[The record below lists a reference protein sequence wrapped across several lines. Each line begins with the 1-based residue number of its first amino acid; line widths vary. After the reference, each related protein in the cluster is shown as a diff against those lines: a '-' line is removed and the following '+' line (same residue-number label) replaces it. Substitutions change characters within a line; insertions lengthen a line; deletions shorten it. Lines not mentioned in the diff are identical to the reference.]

1 MYDVTE
7 WKHIFKLDP
16 NKDLPD
22 EQLEILC
29 ESGTDA
35 VIIGGSDGVTEDNV
49 LRMLSQVRRFLV
61 PCVLE
66 VSAIEAIVPG
76 FDLYFIPSVLNS
88 KNPDW
93 IVGMHQ
99 KAMKEYGEL
108 MSMEEI
114 VAEGY
119 CIVNPDCKAAA
130 LTEADTNL
138 NHDDIIAYARVSELL
153 RLPVFYLEYSGALG
167 DIEAVKKTKAVL
179 ETSTLFY
186 GGGIKDAETALQYA
200 EHADVIVV
208 GNAVYENFDEALKT
222 VAAVKGE

>member
-7 WKHIFKLDP
+7 WKHVFKLDP

-49 LRMLSQVRRFLV
+49 LRMMSKVRRFLV

-88 KNPDW
+88 KNADW

-119 CIVNPDCKAAA
+119 CIANPDCKAAA
-130 LTEADTNL
+130 LTEADADL
-138 NHDDIIAYARVSELL
+138 NMDDIVAYARVSEPAATADFLFRIQRRAWRHRSCQENEGCIGNVHLVL
-153 RLPVFYLEYSGALG
+153 RRRHQGCG
-167 DIEAVKKTKAVL
+167 NGQAVRRACGRDR
-179 ETSTLFY
+179 Y
-186 GGGIKDAETALQYA
+186 R
-200 EHADVIVV
+200 
-208 GNAVYENFDEALKT
+208 
-222 VAAVKGE
+222 

>member
-7 WKHIFKLDP
+7 WKHVFKLDP

-22 EQLEILC
+22 EQLEMLC

-108 MSMEEI
+108 MAMEEI

-153 RLPVFYLEYSGALG
+153 QLPIFYLEYSGALG

-186 GGGIKDAETALQYA
+186 GGGIKDAETAKQYA